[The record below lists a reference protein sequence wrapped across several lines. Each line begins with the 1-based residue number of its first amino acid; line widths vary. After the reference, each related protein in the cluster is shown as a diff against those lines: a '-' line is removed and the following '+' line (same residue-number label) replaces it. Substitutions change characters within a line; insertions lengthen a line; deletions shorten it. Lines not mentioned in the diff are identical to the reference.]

1 METTKTFQWYWKGS
15 TQWLLRITFLNMLPD
30 LEPKEDTIK
39 CWYIAIRYWY
49 YLLYLRTLNTIC
61 SQADFCLRS
70 FYDVTLG
77 FQSENNKKGRNQKKG
92 HGGGTIV
99 NLLLQI
105 FKFSRNGRAL
115 VILLGQPGILV
126 TAGLDTRGWSAWA
139 LFQKFPKETFLRII
153 LFTKLSFPREQSL
166 DFCQP
171 DLSYFWVVYLYFPCK
186 IPDFLFYN

>member
-39 CWYIAIRYWY
+39 CWYIAITYWH

-61 SQADFCLRS
+61 FQADFCLRS
-70 FYDVTLG
+70 FSDVTLG
-77 FQSENNKKGRNQKKG
+77 FKSENNKKGRNPKKG
-92 HGGGTIV
+92 HGGGAIV
-99 NLLLQI
+99 NLLLKI

-139 LFQKFPKETFLRII
+139 LFQKFPKETFLWII
-153 LFTKLSFPREQSL
+153 LFTKHSFPREQSF
-166 DFCQP
+166 DFCQLG
-171 DLSYFWVVYLYFPCK
+171 LSYYKVVYFIFSL
-186 IPDFLFYN
+186 